1 MEKKETPNIASA
13 IVAGE
18 QLMLHPFRGIYW
30 EKEQMLL
37 LADLHLGKAM
47 HFRRAGIP
55 VPSAVSHSNWDR
67 LIALLLDFEPER
79 VVFLGDLFHSDY
91 NSEWKEL
98 ADLIHQ
104 FNHIDFELVIGN
116 HDILDKQNYEQAGL
130 ISHGT
135 ALIMPPFLFTHEPT
149 LAEEQGLYNLAG
161 HIHPCVRLRGKG
173 RQRLRLPCFYFSP
186 TGGIL
191 PAFGAFTGMGEVK
204 ATAADQVFV
213 IADEKVL
220 SIE

>member
-1 MEKKETPNIASA
+1 MEKKETHKFASA

-18 QLMLHPFRGIYW
+18 QLMLHPFRGLYW
-30 EKEQMLL
+30 KKEKMLL
-37 LADLHLGKAM
+37 LADLHLGKAV

-91 NSEWKEL
+91 NSEWEEL

-104 FNHIDFELVIGN
+104 FDHIDFELVIGN
-116 HDILDKQNYEQAGL
+116 HDILDMQNYERAGL

-135 ALIMPPFLFTHEPT
+135 GFNHAAFSIHPRAHAGRRPRPVQSRRAHTPLCVFARERSSTTAVALFLF
-149 LAEEQGLYNLAG
+149 
-161 HIHPCVRLRGKG
+161 
-173 RQRLRLPCFYFSP
+173 
-186 TGGIL
+186 
-191 PAFGAFTGMGEVK
+191 
-204 ATAADQVFV
+204 
-213 IADEKVL
+213 
-220 SIE
+220 